1 MKNVFEAVIRKGG
14 FDLATMLRR
23 IDEYHV
29 AGKLNDIERDQLIAE
44 ARGEAVPGL
53 DVVNEIQRLWAAIH
67 ALEDMLGNRDGE
79 TENGDAPEV
88 AEYIQPTGAHDAYY
102 YGRLVTYNGKTYK
115 CIAPEGMACV
125 WSPDVMPGY
134 WQVVSDD
141 A

>member
-1 MKNVFEAVIRKGG
+1 MKTIFSRVIAQRNY
-14 FDLATMLRR
+14 DLATMLDR

-67 ALEDMLGNRDGE
+67 ELE
-79 TENGDAPEV
+79 AHV
-88 AEYIQPTGAHDAYY
+88 AEIGGEIEGGVDEADVPEYVQPTGAHDAYY
-102 YGRLVTYNGKTYK
+102 YGSIARYK
-115 CIAPEGMACV
+115 DALYMCVAPEGVACV

-134 WQVVSDD
+134 WRVM
-141 A
+141 